1 MQQSVSF
8 TKANLIASKN
18 TLDLS
23 KKGFELLDKKRSVLI
38 ITMMGFIDRAKEIQ
52 EKVKDIFTEA
62 YNALQTANLTL
73 GINTVQEIAYCIPEA
88 ESYDITDTSVM
99 GVPIPKLHYDVQP
112 KHGSYSL
119 ITTNASLDIAT
130 QKFYEVKV
138 LLYELSEIEDSV
150 YKLAME
156 IRRTQKRANALSN
169 IQIPKYEELV
179 KQITETL
186 EEKEREEFF
195 RLKKIKKKNAER
207 EKEARRK
214 AETQAS

>member
-169 IQIPKYEELV
+169 IQIPKYEELT
-179 KQITETL
+179 KSISNAL
-186 EEKEREEFF
+186 EEKEREEFT
-195 RLKKIKKKNAER
+195 RLKVIKRMQGK
-207 EKEARRK
+207 
-214 AETQAS
+214 